1 MTSSKGGWWQLRG
14 WLEKGGEHRG
24 QGLARLIISYLLIS
38 CQILSYITPSDQT
51 PFPLGGARLQSEQGN
66 DAENEEE
73 GGGGRGG
80 EVADRSVEKCNKIGE
95 RRIQS
100 LSYHLGRFKFELTH
114 CE

>member
-1 MTSSKGGWWQLRG
+1 MQANNYHILSYLITSYHILSY
-14 WLEKGGEHRG
+14 
-24 QGLARLIISYLLIS
+24 LIISYH
-38 CQILSYITPSDQT
+38 ILSY
-51 PFPLGGARLQSEQGN
+51 LEGGARIQSEQGD

-80 EVADRSVEKCNKIGE
+80 EVADRSVEKCNKFGGGG
-95 RRIQS
+95 IQS

>member
-1 MTSSKGGWWQLRG
+1 MPSPEGGLWQLKG
-14 WLEKGGEHRG
+14 WPEKGGEHRG

-73 GGGGRGG
+73 GGGRGSG
-80 EVADRSVEKCNKIGE
+80 KVADWPVNK
-95 RRIQS
+95 
-100 LSYHLGRFKFELTH
+100 
-114 CE
+114 

>member
-1 MTSSKGGWWQLRG
+1 MATQGVAGKRRGTQGPGVSKTDHILSSHIL
-14 WLEKGGEHRG
+14 
-24 QGLARLIISYLLIS
+24 SN
-38 CQILSYITPSDQT
+38 LSYITPSDQT

-114 CE
+114 RE